1 MYIKLIRPI
10 ADLLNNKQIVDDPS
24 VKQFNVSLNFL
35 WRITRAISEYFV
47 MLSKSA
53 FGPDLDM
60 LHEFERAAELNS
72 DFAWLFH
79 FLYDFAYLVLDF
91 KQSVRSGDGD
101 ALDILWREFFAS
113 GHCSSANTIRRNM
126 SQCQLCESFGQN
138 VRILLSMLCIN
149 QPGLCLC
156 QIRKVPW

>member
-1 MYIKLIRPI
+1 MR
-10 ADLLNNKQIVDDPS
+10 NNAQVVHDPS
-24 VKQFNVSLNFL
+24 VKHFNVSLNFL
-35 WRITRAISEYFV
+35 WRMTRAISEYFI

-101 ALDILWREFFAS
+101 ALDNIFF
-113 GHCSSANTIRRNM
+113 GVSSLHLVIAPRLIRRNM
-126 SQCQLCESFGQN
+126 SLCQLCESFGSECAHPALNALYQ
-138 VRILLSMLCIN
+138 S
-149 QPGLCLC
+149 
-156 QIRKVPW
+156 